1 VLLLDEPFGALDAK
15 VRQELRRWLR
25 QLHDEIHITSVF
37 VTHDQEEALEL
48 ANRVVVMNQGQIEQ
62 IGSADEVYNRPATPF
77 VYNFL
82 GNVNLFHG
90 RIDNGK
96 AYIHQQETGH
106 VVYVRPHLLD
116 IARVPN
122 GGDYFGARIK
132 HINAAGPF
140 VKVEAVTEWGALV
153 RVEMSQERF
162 RCLQL
167 LKNEAVFVIPK
178 DVKVFQAPNGTP
190 FQARDVV
197 S

>member
-48 ANRVVVMNQGQIEQ
+48 ANRVVVMNEGAIEQ
-62 IGSADEVYNRPATPF
+62 IGSADDVYNRPATPF

-90 RIDNGK
+90 RIDQGK

-106 VVYVRPHLLD
+106 IVYVRPHLLD
-116 IARVPN
+116 IDRVPS
-122 GGDYFGARIK
+122 GGDHFGARIK
-132 HINAAGPF
+132 HINAAGPL

-153 RVEMSQERF
+153 HVEMSQERF
-162 RCLQL
+162 RYLQL

-178 DVKVFQAPNGTP
+178 DVQVFRAPNGAA
-190 FQARDVV
+190 FKARGGA

>member
-1 VLLLDEPFGALDAK
+1 
-15 VRQELRRWLR
+15 LR

-48 ANRVVVMNQGQIEQ
+48 ANRVVVMNEGAIEQ
-62 IGSADEVYNRPATPF
+62 IGSADDVYNRPATPF

-90 RIDNGK
+90 RIDQGK

-106 VVYVRPHLLD
+106 IVYVRPHLLD
-116 IARVPN
+116 IDRVPN
-122 GGDYFGARIK
+122 GGDHFGARIK
-132 HINAAGPF
+132 HINAAGPL

-153 RVEMSQERF
+153 HVEMSQERF
-162 RCLQL
+162 RYLQL

-178 DVKVFQAPNGTP
+178 DVQVFQAPNGAA
-190 FQARDVV
+190 FKARAGA